1 MAIFTVYCP
10 PKTGKVEEFLSQS
23 EKCVNK
29 ATRKY
34 ENIVVMGDINID
46 AGEEKININIHFAQ
60 FCDIF
65 ELENVI
71 SDSTFVTK
79 YMSKY
84 ISSTNQ
90 KRSFKNIETAST
102 GISDF
107 IRWFLSH

>member
-1 MAIFTVYCP
+1 MAIFTVYRP
-10 PKTGKVEEFLSQS
+10 PKTGKIEEFLSES
-23 EKCVNK
+23 EKCVDE

-34 ENIVVMGDINID
+34 ENIVVMGDNNIESV
-46 AGEEKININIHFAQ
+46 EEKININIHFAQ

-65 ELENVI
+65 ELENMI
-71 SDSTFVTK
+71 FIITFVTK

-107 IRWFLSH
+107 IRWV